1 MSAHAEILELQNRLG
16 ISYKDASHRLY
27 MAEME
32 RLKADEKTFKA
43 FATLKATTKVAL
55 EKAYNSVKENK
66 DKGSDDMDLT

>member
-1 MSAHAEILELQNRLG
+1 MALQDRLG

-43 FATLKATTKVAL
+43 FLTLKAKTKVAL

>member
-1 MSAHAEILELQNRLG
+1 
-16 ISYKDASHRLY
+16 

-43 FATLKATTKVAL
+43 FLTLRAKTKVAL

-66 DKGSDDMDLT
+66 DKGSDDMDHT